1 MQWENLYSHK
11 RTGKENKSNN
21 DSQIIEDQIVRSG
34 YQRDYDRLIFS
45 SPFRRLQNKT
55 QVFPIPGS
63 IFVHN
68 RLTHSLEVASVGR
81 SIANIIGQKIIQQY
95 KKEKKTI
102 TEEFERFYTV
112 ELSAV
117 ISSACLAH
125 DIGNPPFGHSGE
137 KAISKY
143 FFSGK
148 GKNYKNDLSDTQWND
163 LINFEGNANAFRIL
177 THHFNGRSSGGYSLT
192 YTTLASMLKY
202 PCSSIGV
209 LKGENVSRK
218 KYGFFDSETETF
230 KKIVTEFDLPKT
242 SEKSYCRHPFVFLV
256 EAADDISYRVIDW
269 EDAYRLGIFTPQEAE
284 DLLIRF
290 FEEDKDKKELES
302 LKRGLGY
309 ISDKGERIAFLR
321 AKTINLLITEC
332 INIFWKNHELILE
345 GKYEKSLIDEIPGKI
360 QEALK
365 YLGKKS
371 VDKIYNHRSVIEIEL
386 AGYTVLGGLLEEFIP
401 AVLENNSHYDA
412 KLIQLIPDQFLSTT
426 DNVYSKIQSVTD
438 FISGMTDLY
447 AVEMYR
453 KIKGIS
459 FPGLMS

>member
-11 RTGKENKSNN
+11 RTGRENKSNN

-81 SIANIIGQKIIQQY
+81 SIANIIGQKVIQQY
-95 KKEKKTI
+95 KRDNKTI

-148 GKNYKNDLSDTQWND
+148 GKNYKKDLTETQWND

-177 THHFNGRSSGGYSLT
+177 THHFKGRSSGGYSLT

-218 KYGFFDSETETF
+218 KYGFFDSEIETF
-230 KKIVTEFDLPKT
+230 KNIVTEFDLPQT
-242 SEKSYCRHPFVFLV
+242 SDKSYSRHPFVFLV

-290 FEEDKDKKELES
+290 FEEDKDKNELES
-302 LKRGLGY
+302 LKRGLSY

-321 AKTINLLITEC
+321 AKTINILITEC
-332 INIFWKNHELILE
+332 INIFWNNHESILE

-401 AVLENNSHYDA
+401 AVLENSSHYDA

-459 FPGLMS
+459 FPGLMN